1 MHSFITLLKKDFL
14 EIKKNSKWLIYLFV
28 FSLVSVLSVATAK
41 ILPEL
46 LNQLLKET
54 GMEGFFYYQSGIAD
68 SYAQYVANMGEI
80 SFLLII
86 VMFATTLIN
95 EKNSGTYYLLKNNK
109 VSETKI
115 VMSHFISKLILITVS
130 YFISIG
136 IFIGLNLIVFKEY
149 TGLRGVVSL
158 SYVYLTLIF
167 ALALSLFI
175 SSIVKKKSSGYVIAI
190 VVYFIMS
197 LLSGIPYIDVYN
209 PLYSLVL
216 ASNIIT
222 DVDYEIA
229 DFVLNLIIL
238 VTSII
243 ALIGCSIYLFKNKID
258 NRK

>member
-1 MHSFITLLKKDFL
+1 
-14 EIKKNSKWLIYLFV
+14 
-28 FSLVSVLSVATAK
+28 
-41 ILPEL
+41 
-46 LNQLLKET
+46 
-54 GMEGFFYYQSGIAD
+54 
-68 SYAQYVANMGEI
+68 
-80 SFLLII
+80 
-86 VMFATTLIN
+86 
-95 EKNSGTYYLLKNNK
+95 
-109 VSETKI
+109 
-115 VMSHFISKLILITVS
+115 MSHFISKLILITVS
-130 YFISIG
+130 YFISRG

-229 DFVLNLIIL
+229 DYVLNLIIL